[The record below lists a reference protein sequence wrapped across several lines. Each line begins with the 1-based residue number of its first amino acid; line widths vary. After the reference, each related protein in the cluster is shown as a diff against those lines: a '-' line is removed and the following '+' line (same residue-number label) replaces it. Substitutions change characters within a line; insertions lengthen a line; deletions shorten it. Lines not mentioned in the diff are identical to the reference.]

1 VSQAPQYTN
10 VRLWRDW
17 PGQNG
22 KPDTGIDLVAERADG
37 GIVAIQF
44 KFYAETHT
52 MQKHDID
59 LFISASG
66 KESFTHRAL

>member
-1 VSQAPQYTN
+1 MFGCGV
-10 VRLWRDW
+10 
-17 PGQNG
+17 
-22 KPDTGIDLVAERADG
+22 TGRARTASRIRALTSSRADG